1 MDEGGG
7 QNNNTVCDAD
17 DDSVVRERRLSERPN
32 MNRIT
37 LCNICVANCL
47 GLHERTAQLLR
58 VEAAAEEAADEE
70 EAAAAAGL

>member
-1 MDEGGG
+1 
-7 QNNNTVCDAD
+7 
-17 DDSVVRERRLSERPN
+17 